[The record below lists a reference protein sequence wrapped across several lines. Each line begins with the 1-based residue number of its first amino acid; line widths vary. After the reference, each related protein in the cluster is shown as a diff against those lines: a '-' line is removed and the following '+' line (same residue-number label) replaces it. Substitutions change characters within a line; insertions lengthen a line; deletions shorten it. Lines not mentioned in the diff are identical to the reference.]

1 MAPTPTW
8 DPAQYLRF
16 AEPRT
21 RPALELLARI
31 PCESPRRVV
40 DLGCGAGNVT
50 RQLARRW
57 PAADVV
63 GLDRSA
69 AMLAQAR
76 AEPSRIRWVEGD
88 LATWRPEVAP
98 DVIYANASLHW
109 IEPHDALLVRL
120 VSDLAPGGCLA
131 VQMPRSHGQPSHEL
145 MRAVLADNDLG
156 TPELRGLMDRCPV
169 ASALHYHALLA
180 PHARALDVWETEY
193 VHELEG
199 DDPILDW
206 VKGTG
211 LRPILE
217 GLDDREQ
224 TVFLTDYRERLGAAY
239 PRAANGR
246 TPFPFKRLFVVA
258 FR

>member
-16 AEPRT
+16 ADHRT
-21 RPALELLARI
+21 RPAMELLARI
-31 PCESPRRVV
+31 PCESPRHVV

-50 RQLARRW
+50 RRLSERW
-57 PAADVV
+57 PAAEVV

-69 AMLAQAR
+69 AMLEKAR
-76 AEPSRIRWVEGD
+76 AEPSRIRWIEGD
-88 LATWRPEVAP
+88 LATWRPEFAP

-109 IEPHDALLVRL
+109 VEPHDALLVRL
-120 VSDLAPGGCLA
+120 VEDLAPGGCLA

-145 MRAVLADNDLG
+145 MRAVLAGNDLG
-156 TPELRGLMDRCPV
+156 TPELRALMDRCPV
-169 ASALHYHALLA
+169 ASALHYHARLA
-180 PHARALDVWETEY
+180 PNARTLDVWETEY

-206 VKGTG
+206 VQGTG

-217 GLDDREQ
+217 GLDDRERA
-224 TVFLTDYRERLGAAY
+224 VFLADYAERLRTAY

-258 FR
+258 SR